1 MFLINVPVFLAGQGQ
16 VGDDA
21 AQPPMEQWPKSA
33 VAGWLQQ
40 LKQDEE
46 LEFDVARLACSGELF
61 TAMTKEDMKETAGV
75 PAGIHIFNA
84 KEKKLAVLPRASST
98 GTCTLII
105 SQNTRSSSF

>member
-1 MFLINVPVFLAGQGQ
+1 MWRLRPVFLAGQGL

-61 TAMTKEDMKETAGV
+61 TAMTKEEMKETAGV

-84 KEKKLAVLPRASST
+84 KEKILVLPKASST

-105 SQNTRSSSF
+105 SQNTCASSF